1 MINFLETVV
10 KYNDSWNVTFYYV
23 IVLIFLIG
31 LFWTYL
37 QVFVKP
43 LRKKKQLKENI
54 IYQNSEDVIESMDNE
69 YDLKKKKKNSKRKNS

>member
-69 YDLKKKKKNSKRKNS
+69 YDLKKKKKNSKRKK